1 MTAGT
6 HTPRNRREAEAL
18 ARLVQLLADGVAFTE
33 AVWTASA
40 RGMDLDT
47 ARLVDLHDTHTRTAA
62 PVATATDGTSHTPNP
77 WHYDAEQGAI
87 LTSDSRPIAFVTWHA
102 ADSLAQENANGRL
115 IAAAPELLRCAVMAL
130 EELQEAAR
138 VNPLARVAIRALE
151 AVIAAAGE
159 HPTHPR
165 G

>member
-1 MTAGT
+1 MLSRRGRPRGAYAARSDTGRGWSSNVRSLRNPLPTGGGVGRVLEAG
-6 HTPRNRREAEAL
+6 
-18 ARLVQLLADGVAFTE
+18 V
-33 AVWTASA
+33 
-40 RGMDLDT
+40 
-47 ARLVDLHDTHTRTAA
+47 
-62 PVATATDGTSHTPNP
+62 
-77 WHYDAEQGAI
+77 
-87 LTSDSRPIAFVTWHA
+87 
-102 ADSLAQENANGRL
+102 RL